1 MEEDTI
7 EKIHRTTDIVRM
19 KPFWFWT
26 EIPKQNSGCMG
37 IFLRRSFYPEFS
49 PQNLMQNVFV

>member
-37 IFLRRSFYPEFS
+37 IPES
-49 PQNLMQNVFV
+49 